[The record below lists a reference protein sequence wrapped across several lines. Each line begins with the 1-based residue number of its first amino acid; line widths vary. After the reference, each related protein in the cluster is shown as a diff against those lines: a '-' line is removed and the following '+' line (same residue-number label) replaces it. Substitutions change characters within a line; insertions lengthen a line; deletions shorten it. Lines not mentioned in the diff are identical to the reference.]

1 MRDDRGEVSGTAGM
15 ACPAGGVP
23 RVTVG
28 RDPCVPPPPLCHSE
42 PVRAAEQVPLGYT
55 LAWES
60 VLPKRETDCRV
71 AARREASALGVLLAM
86 TARRCRTDGTS
97 RTPSPT
103 GGSTH
108 LPRRAGP
115 MCPAARCVLTPAGHA
130 GPALHGDSALCRW
143 ADRVVCPYRWDVED
157 AVPRG
162 EGRRGRRPLRMGRRG
177 RRVLRVVY
185 RA

>member
-1 MRDDRGEVSGTAGM
+1 M

-42 PVRAAEQVPLGYT
+42 PVHAAKQVPLGYT

-71 AARREASALGVLLAM
+71 AALLAM
-86 TARRCRTDGTS
+86 TARRCRADGTS

-103 GGSTH
+103 GSSTH

-115 MCPAARCVLTPAGHA
+115 MCPAARCALTPAGHA

-143 ADRVVCPYRWDVED
+143 ADRVVHPYRWDVED
-157 AVPRG
+157 AVPYEIASGTCVQGGQSRPPL
-162 EGRRGRRPLRMGRRG
+162 RRGREACEAGDRKK
-177 RRVLRVVY
+177 
-185 RA
+185 